1 MIRIAFFDI
10 DGTLIR
16 TGGAGQR
23 AFALA
28 GEAAFGI
35 PDGTRHMNF
44 AGRTDTSLVREFLTY
59 HGLEATPA
67 RFRRFFDHYLR
78 LLEPE
83 LRARPGSPCRGVIPF
98 LDALAALASP
108 PRLGLL
114 TGNIRQGAEVK
125 LRHFGLWGRF
135 EIGAYGD
142 DSEDR
147 NQIARV
153 ALERAR
159 SLVGADLAPEEML
172 VVGDTIH
179 DVRCGQAVG
188 ARVLGVGTG
197 GGGIEELRAAGAD
210 WVVRDLTE
218 ADPAWFMD

>member
-35 PDGTRHMNF
+35 PNGTGHMRF
-44 AGRTDTSLVREFLTY
+44 AGRTDTSLVREFLTH
-59 HGLEATPA
+59 HGLAPSEEH
-67 RFRRFFDHYLR
+67 FQRFFEHYLR
-78 LLEPE
+78 LLGPE
-83 LRARPGSPCRGVIPF
+83 LAGRQGGPCPGVREF
-98 LDALAALASP
+98 LDSMERLALP

-114 TGNIRQGAEVK
+114 TGNIRPGAEVK
-125 LRHFGLWGRF
+125 LRHYGLWGRF
-135 EIGAYGD
+135 ELGAYGD

-147 NQIARV
+147 NEIARI
-153 ALERAR
+153 AFERAR
-159 SLVGADLAPEEML
+159 ALLGPDLAPEEML
-172 VVGDTIH
+172 VVGDTVH

-197 GGGIEELRAAGAD
+197 GGTVEELRAAGAD
-210 WVVRDLTE
+210 WVVRDLRE
-218 ADPAWFMD
+218 ADLAWFVG